1 MTDKEQLL
9 LKYFDG
15 SLTADE
21 KVNFNQ
27 FLESDAEFRTQFE
40 FEKDVKSVVRKTEND
55 SLKKTLQGFESE
67 LSDVPSQKKQNFW
80 KPLSI
85 AASITLLI
93 GISWFVFNSDVFN
106 GTEELYAA
114 NYEKYPNT
122 VYTITR
128 GDATDESLE
137 RLAFEAYETDDFE
150 TAITYLTELK
160 EKTRLDYVDFYLGQA
175 YLANGDY
182 LKATEKFQ
190 EIISINS
197 EFKDEGYWY
206 AVLANLKLEQEE
218 EAEKLLEQLI
228 KIGTYKRNEAAEL
241 LEKLN

>member
-1 MTDKEQLL
+1 MMDKEQLL

-15 SLTADE
+15 SLTPDE

-27 FLESDAEFRTQFE
+27 FLESDAEFKTQFE
-40 FEKDVKSVVRKTEND
+40 FEKDVKSVVRKTENN
-55 SLKKTLQGFESE
+55 SFKKMLQGFESE
-67 LSDVPSQKKQNFW
+67 LSGAPSQEKQNFW

-85 AASITLLI
+85 AASIAVLI
-93 GISWFVFNSDVFN
+93 GVSWFVFNSDVFN
-106 GTEELYAA
+106 GTEELYAS

-150 TAITYLTELK
+150 TAITYLFELK

-182 LKATEKFQ
+182 LKATDKFQ

-206 AVLANLKLEQEE
+206 AALANLKLEQEE
-218 EAEKLLEQLI
+218 EAKKLLEKLI
-228 KIGTYKRNEAAEL
+228 KMGTYKKNEATEL

>member
-1 MTDKEQLL
+1 MMDKEQLL
-9 LKYFDG
+9 LKYFEG

-27 FLESDAEFRTQFE
+27 FLESDAEFKMQFE
-40 FEKDVKSVVRKTEND
+40 FEKNVKSVVRKIEND
-55 SLKKTLQGFESE
+55 SLKKKLQGFESE
-67 LSDVPSQKKQNFW
+67 LSGAPSQNQQNFW
-80 KPLSI
+80 KPLRI
-85 AASITLLI
+85 AASIALLI
-93 GISWFVFNSDVFN
+93 GLSWFVFNSYMFH
-106 GTEELYAA
+106 GTEELYAS

-128 GDATDESLE
+128 GDATDKSLE

-150 TAITYLTELK
+150 TAIAYLTELK

-175 YLANGDY
+175 YLAKGDY
-182 LKATEKFQ
+182 LKATDKFQ
-190 EIISINS
+190 EIILINS
-197 EFKDEGYWY
+197 EYKDEGYWY
-206 AVLANLKLEQEE
+206 AALANLKLEQEE

-228 KIGTYKRNEAAEL
+228 KMGTYKKNEATEL

>member
-1 MTDKEQLL
+1 MDKEELV

-15 SLTADE
+15 SLTEEE
-21 KVNFNQ
+21 KVVFDQ
-27 FLESDAEFRTQFE
+27 LVESDAEFKSQVE
-40 FEKDVKSVVRKTEND
+40 FEKDVKSVIRNKEND
-55 SLKKTLQGFESE
+55 SHKKKLQGFESE
-67 LSDVPSQKKQNFW
+67 LSGGSTQKNRTFW

-85 AASITLLI
+85 AASIALLI
-93 GISWFVFNSDVFN
+93 GVSWFVFNSDVFN
-106 GTEELYAA
+106 GTAELYAS

-137 RLAFEAYETDDFE
+137 RLAFEAYETNDYDA
-150 TAITYLTELK
+150 AITYLTELK

-175 YLANGDY
+175 YLAKGAN
-182 LKATEKFQ
+182 LKAINKFQ

-197 EFKDEGYWY
+197 EFKDEAYWY
-206 AVLANLKLEQEE
+206 AALSHLKLDQKK
-218 EAEKLLEQLI
+218 EAEILLMELV
-228 KIGTYKRNEAAEL
+228 KMGTYKMKEATDL